1 MRLDLYTRGHGA
13 LVRKS
18 KIVDSKICLKNKKQN
33 GSFNP
38 ENVFLSVHLKTKP
51 QQNTKTGGSRLVLGS
66 EAGLAGLYG
75 RPAEAVAVPTG
86 GRLGL

>member
-13 LVRKS
+13 VVRKS

-51 QQNTKTGGSRLVLGS
+51 QQNTKTGGSRLVRGS
-66 EAGLAGLYG
+66 GAGLAGLYG

-86 GRLGL
+86 GRLGP